1 MKCPNCNTVLDN
13 EALVCFACGQEIPE
27 EVRRQSLDDQDREF
41 DEAIQSLIPD
51 EDTEQE
57 KELQQKLERK
67 KKEAQK
73 REGQRRQYRYASW
86 AALGVL
92 LLFFLSLF
100 LKWYSISGT
109 AAFRG
114 YFYTAKTGR
123 YLTDSVRLYSQEAL
137 TDRTDQVAA
146 FTPNQLL
153 TYVREYEA
161 NTEIQGLLSH
171 LQIYYVKGLLLLYL
185 LIAACAAVLFFDK
198 NGHWSEV
205 IRTSSILAVI
215 FILLN
220 TVAMKL
226 PYINLLVLNAKRVL
240 SAGGVSSRI
249 VAKGLLLLDG
259 TRSLLPEGAGQEL
272 TLTYQAG
279 LEARWFMAAVLAA
292 LWFVLATVLNEMSR
306 AMNDVPDR
314 ER

>member
-27 EVRRQSLDDQDREF
+27 ELRRQGRGDQDREF
-41 DEAIQSLIPD
+41 DEAIQSLLPD
-51 EDTEQE
+51 EEAEAE
-57 KELQQKLERK
+57 KEFQQKLKRK

-73 REGQRRQYRYASW
+73 REGLRRQYRYVSL

-92 LLFFLSLF
+92 GLFFLSLF

-123 YLTDSVRLYSQEAL
+123 YLTESVRLYSRDEL
-137 TDRTDQVAA
+137 TDRTDKVAA

-153 TYVREYEA
+153 TYVQEYEA
-161 NTEIQGLLSH
+161 GTEIQGLLSH
-171 LQIYYVKGLLLLYL
+171 LQIYYAKGLILLYF
-185 LIAACAAVLFFDK
+185 LIAACAAVLLLDK
-198 NGHWSEV
+198 NGRWSEL

-220 TVAMKL
+220 TLAIKL

-240 SAGGVSSRI
+240 SAGGISSRI
-249 VAKGLLLLDG
+249 AAKGLLLLG
-259 TRSLLPEGAGQEL
+259 GSHSLAEGAEQT

-279 LEARWFMAAVLAA
+279 LEAGWMLAVVLAA
-292 LWFVLATVLNEMSR
+292 LWFVLGTVLNEMSR
-306 AMNDVPDR
+306 AMNDAADT
-314 ER
+314 EA